1 MIDAH
6 DFTRWVRTQDTRL
19 APVLQGLFDL
29 YIRGRDNRARTT
41 KPENADTLYFTVD
54 DCYRVDFTP
63 HGLAL
68 HCLTPHG
75 ESLLAYYDSPAS
87 VFAAMLAH
95 RTAGGCA
102 SLSEYTAEFNR
113 LSALLLA
120 GVAARDGI
128 PAMSEFAWSWNE
140 PRPAIDPAR
149 FTEHRQETETDLQR
163 AIRYY
168 LEADKKAREE
178 QEAKEEAFFAQS
190 AMGKKLMASLEEA
203 GQREKLAQS
212 IISKR
217 RATEQDPVARAFAT
231 LKALPV
237 YLREPLSRH
246 LSFLRKKQEADRQK
260 GKKSWQAERYARGT
274 LRKIFERLDRTDS
287 RWLTPG
293 YRSLAGRERLDDL
306 LYLPQLNKHQIQTL
320 ATMTAAM
327 FSSTFEKLCDGF
339 GATDGE
345 LTMDV
350 TLKAYQMLA
359 RMALHLHAM
368 PPHYDALTT
377 DKDRRNEPDTELLPG
392 AILRLT
398 CAEWWK
404 RKLWLLRC
412 EWREE
417 QLRAACLVSR
427 KTSPYLSQDAL
438 SEFRAQREKTR
449 DFLKSFMLENE
460 DGFTIDLETVYYA
473 GVSNPVHRKAE
484 MMATMKGLELLAEAR
499 GDKAVF
505 LTVTCPSKYH
515 ATTENGHPNPKWN
528 GATMRDSS
536 DYLVNTFFAAVRKK
550 LNRDGLRWYGIR
562 TVEPHHDGTVHW
574 HMMVF
579 AHPEEI
585 DTIVSHT
592 RDIAIQEDR
601 HELGDDITPRFKAE
615 YVDGSKGTPT
625 SYIATYIGKNL
636 DSRAV
641 DGIDPKTGK
650 PRVDHETGKS
660 MAESVERAIGWARL
674 HRVRQFQF
682 FGIPSRQ
689 VWRELR
695 RLASQ
700 MARNPEGPQR
710 LKDDAMDAV
719 LAAADAG
726 CFATYIEK
734 QGGVLVPRKDYLIR
748 TAYDLADELNDYGE
762 QSVQIYGIWSPLIGE
777 SSRVCT
783 HPDNWKLVRR
793 KPEAEDSAR
802 ENGFDLQG
810 GPAAPWTRGNNC
822 PRAQETDNNGTEQPE
837 ERPAP
842 WPQLP
847 DGIEVN
853 EWMRSLKRH
862 ERRALMRSLRD
873 KQAKNSSD
881 EMQSWTQSRKQQR
894 PLPDNH
900 ELLAREWRE
909 SAESLGLHI
918 GEHKCSTCYGAAVC
932 TLTAAS
938 LHRRDLKLY
947 ANRIPARTAESRSS
961 GSA

>member
-1 MIDAH
+1 
-6 DFTRWVRTQDTRL
+6 
-19 APVLQGLFDL
+19 
-29 YIRGRDNRARTT
+29 
-41 KPENADTLYFTVD
+41 
-54 DCYRVDFTP
+54 
-63 HGLAL
+63 
-68 HCLTPHG
+68 
-75 ESLLAYYDSPAS
+75 
-87 VFAAMLAH
+87 
-95 RTAGGCA
+95 
-102 SLSEYTAEFNR
+102 
-113 LSALLLA
+113 
-120 GVAARDGI
+120 
-128 PAMSEFAWSWNE
+128 
-140 PRPAIDPAR
+140 
-149 FTEHRQETETDLQR
+149 
-163 AIRYY
+163 
-168 LEADKKAREE
+168 
-178 QEAKEEAFFAQS
+178 
-190 AMGKKLMASLEEA
+190 
-203 GQREKLAQS
+203 
-212 IISKR
+212 
-217 RATEQDPVARAFAT
+217 
-231 LKALPV
+231 
-237 YLREPLSRH
+237 
-246 LSFLRKKQEADRQK
+246 
-260 GKKSWQAERYARGT
+260 
-274 LRKIFERLDRTDS
+274 
-287 RWLTPG
+287 
-293 YRSLAGRERLDDL
+293 
-306 LYLPQLNKHQIQTL
+306 
-320 ATMTAAM
+320 
-327 FSSTFEKLCDGF
+327 
-339 GATDGE
+339 
-345 LTMDV
+345 
-350 TLKAYQMLA
+350 
-359 RMALHLHAM
+359 
-368 PPHYDALTT
+368 
-377 DKDRRNEPDTELLPG
+377 
-392 AILRLT
+392 
-398 CAEWWK
+398 
-404 RKLWLLRC
+404 
-412 EWREE
+412 
-417 QLRAACLVSR
+417 
-427 KTSPYLSQDAL
+427 
-438 SEFRAQREKTR
+438 
-449 DFLKSFMLENE
+449 MLENE

-499 GDKAVF
+499 GDRAVF

-579 AHPEEI
+579 AHPDEI
-585 DTIVSHT
+585 ETIVSHVC
-592 RDIAIQEDR
+592 DIAIQEDR

-793 KPEAEDSAR
+793 KPEPEDNAH

-822 PRAQETDNNGTEQPE
+822 PRVQETGNSGTEQSE

-847 DGIEVN
+847 DGVDVD

-873 KQAKNSSD
+873 KQAKNNSD
-881 EMQSWTQSRKQQR
+881 EMQNWTQSRKQPR

-900 ELLAREWRE
+900 ELLAKEWRE

-918 GEHKCSTCYGAAVC
+918 GEQQMLHLLRGGSLYVDGSIIAPQGYEIVCKPDTRPDSRITQLWQRLSRNHSVNSTEIRHNPVSSYLKQLGASDPEAAARLASTIQQDQNTMKTPVTVLSDMLRAIRDAEHAQRINETTERARHKAGLLQGKGNSE
-932 TLTAAS
+932 
-938 LHRRDLKLY
+938 KKK
-947 ANRIPARTAESRSS
+947 
-961 GSA
+961 

>member
-1 MIDAH
+1 
-6 DFTRWVRTQDTRL
+6 
-19 APVLQGLFDL
+19 
-29 YIRGRDNRARTT
+29 
-41 KPENADTLYFTVD
+41 
-54 DCYRVDFTP
+54 
-63 HGLAL
+63 
-68 HCLTPHG
+68 
-75 ESLLAYYDSPAS
+75 
-87 VFAAMLAH
+87 
-95 RTAGGCA
+95 
-102 SLSEYTAEFNR
+102 
-113 LSALLLA
+113 
-120 GVAARDGI
+120 
-128 PAMSEFAWSWNE
+128 
-140 PRPAIDPAR
+140 
-149 FTEHRQETETDLQR
+149 
-163 AIRYY
+163 
-168 LEADKKAREE
+168 
-178 QEAKEEAFFAQS
+178 
-190 AMGKKLMASLEEA
+190 
-203 GQREKLAQS
+203 
-212 IISKR
+212 
-217 RATEQDPVARAFAT
+217 
-231 LKALPV
+231 
-237 YLREPLSRH
+237 
-246 LSFLRKKQEADRQK
+246 
-260 GKKSWQAERYARGT
+260 
-274 LRKIFERLDRTDS
+274 
-287 RWLTPG
+287 
-293 YRSLAGRERLDDL
+293 
-306 LYLPQLNKHQIQTL
+306 
-320 ATMTAAM
+320 MTAAM

-499 GDKAVF
+499 GDRAVF

-579 AHPEEI
+579 AHPDEI
-585 DTIVSHT
+585 ETIVSHVC
-592 RDIAIQEDR
+592 DIAIQEDR

-793 KPEAEDSAR
+793 KPEPEDNAH

-822 PRAQETDNNGTEQPE
+822 PRVQETGNSGTEQSE

-847 DGIEVN
+847 DGVDVD

-873 KQAKNSSD
+873 KQAKNNSD
-881 EMQSWTQSRKQQR
+881 EMQNWTQSRKQPR

-900 ELLAREWRE
+900 ELLAKEWRE

-918 GEHKCSTCYGAAVC
+918 GEQQMLHLLRGGSLYVDGSIIAPQGYEIVCKPDTRPDSRITQLWQRLSRNHSVNSTEIRHNPVSSYLKQLGASDPEAAARLASTIQQDQNTMKTPVTVLSDMLRAIRDAEHAQRINETTERARHKAGLLQGKGNSE
-932 TLTAAS
+932 
-938 LHRRDLKLY
+938 KKK
-947 ANRIPARTAESRSS
+947 
-961 GSA
+961 

>member
-1 MIDAH
+1 M
-6 DFTRWVRTQDTRL
+6 TTE
-19 APVLQGLFDL
+19 
-29 YIRGRDNRARTT
+29 YIRDWQQPRHAVGREGT
-41 KPENADTLYFTVD
+41 
-54 DCYRVDFTP
+54 
-63 HGLAL
+63 
-68 HCLTPHG
+68 
-75 ESLLAYYDSPAS
+75 
-87 VFAAMLAH
+87 
-95 RTAGGCA
+95 
-102 SLSEYTAEFNR
+102 
-113 LSALLLA
+113 
-120 GVAARDGI
+120 GI
-128 PAMSEFAWSWNE
+128 PAPESALSSWLDAYRVENE
-140 PRPAIDPAR
+140 R
-149 FTEHRQETETDLQR
+149 RQEMADAAFSATPLGNLINKSLDAQEKQDKTITLAGDARKQAR
-163 AIRYY
+163 GAVD
-168 LEADKKAREE
+168 EA
-178 QEAKEEAFFAQS
+178 
-190 AMGKKLMASLEEA
+190 MASL
-203 GQREKLAQS
+203 RL
-212 IISKR
+212 
-217 RATEQDPVARAFAT
+217 
-231 LKALPV
+231 LPS
-237 YLREPLSRH
+237 YLRDPLIRH

-260 GKKSWQAERYARGT
+260 GKKSWQAERYARGN
-274 LRKIFERLDRTDS
+274 LRKIFERLERTDH
-287 RWLTPG
+287 RWLTQG

-368 PPHYDALTT
+368 PPHYEALNKS
-377 DKDRRNEPDTELLPG
+377 DPDTELLPG

-449 DFLKSFMLENE
+449 DFLKSFMLKNE

-499 GDKAVF
+499 GDRAVF

-579 AHPEEI
+579 AHPDKIE
-585 DTIVSHT
+585 TIVSHVC
-592 RDIAIQEDR
+592 DIAIQEDR

-793 KPEAEDSAR
+793 KPEPEDNAH

-822 PRAQETDNNGTEQPE
+822 PSVQETDNNGTEQPE

-847 DGIEVN
+847 DGVDVN

-881 EMQSWTQSRKQQR
+881 EMQNWTQSRKQPR

-900 ELLAREWRE
+900 ELLAKEWRE

-918 GEHKCSTCYGAAVC
+918 GEQQMQHLLRGGSLYVDGSIIAPQRFEIVRKPDTRPDSRITQLWQRLSRNHGVNSTEIRHNPVSSYLKQLGASDPEAAARLASAIQQDQNTMKTPVTVLSDMLRAIRDAEHAQRINETTERARHK
-932 TLTAAS
+932 AS
-938 LHRRDLKLY
+938 LLQDKG
-947 ANRIPARTAESRSS
+947 NSEKKK
-961 GSA
+961 

>member
-1 MIDAH
+1 
-6 DFTRWVRTQDTRL
+6 
-19 APVLQGLFDL
+19 
-29 YIRGRDNRARTT
+29 
-41 KPENADTLYFTVD
+41 
-54 DCYRVDFTP
+54 
-63 HGLAL
+63 
-68 HCLTPHG
+68 
-75 ESLLAYYDSPAS
+75 
-87 VFAAMLAH
+87 
-95 RTAGGCA
+95 
-102 SLSEYTAEFNR
+102 
-113 LSALLLA
+113 
-120 GVAARDGI
+120 
-128 PAMSEFAWSWNE
+128 
-140 PRPAIDPAR
+140 
-149 FTEHRQETETDLQR
+149 
-163 AIRYY
+163 
-168 LEADKKAREE
+168 
-178 QEAKEEAFFAQS
+178 
-190 AMGKKLMASLEEA
+190 
-203 GQREKLAQS
+203 
-212 IISKR
+212 
-217 RATEQDPVARAFAT
+217 
-231 LKALPV
+231 
-237 YLREPLSRH
+237 
-246 LSFLRKKQEADRQK
+246 
-260 GKKSWQAERYARGT
+260 
-274 LRKIFERLDRTDS
+274 
-287 RWLTPG
+287 
-293 YRSLAGRERLDDL
+293 
-306 LYLPQLNKHQIQTL
+306 
-320 ATMTAAM
+320 
-327 FSSTFEKLCDGF
+327 
-339 GATDGE
+339 
-345 LTMDV
+345 
-350 TLKAYQMLA
+350 
-359 RMALHLHAM
+359 
-368 PPHYDALTT
+368 
-377 DKDRRNEPDTELLPG
+377 
-392 AILRLT
+392 
-398 CAEWWK
+398 
-404 RKLWLLRC
+404 
-412 EWREE
+412 
-417 QLRAACLVSR
+417 
-427 KTSPYLSQDAL
+427 
-438 SEFRAQREKTR
+438 
-449 DFLKSFMLENE
+449 
-460 DGFTIDLETVYYA
+460 
-473 GVSNPVHRKAE
+473 

-499 GDKAVF
+499 GDRAVF

-579 AHPEEI
+579 AHPDEI
-585 DTIVSHT
+585 ETIVSHVC
-592 RDIAIQEDR
+592 DIAIQEDR

-726 CFATYIEK
+726 CFASYIEK

-822 PRAQETDNNGTEQPE
+822 PRVQETGNSGTEQSE
-837 ERPAP
+837 EQPTP
-842 WPQLP
+842 WTQIP
-847 DGIEVN
+847 DGVDVD

-881 EMQSWTQSRKQQR
+881 EMQNWTQSRKQPR

-900 ELLAREWRE
+900 ELLAKEWRE

-918 GEHKCSTCYGAAVC
+918 GEQQMQHLLRGGTLYVDGSIIAPQGFEIVRKPDTRPDSRITQLWQRLSRNHGVSSTEIRHNPVASYLEQLGASDPEAAARLASTIQQDQNTMKTPVTVLSDMLRAIRDAEHAQRINETTERARRKA
-932 TLTAAS
+932 TLLQKRGKQHFS
-938 LHRRDLKLY
+938 NQNDDEKKQLQSWICLFHH
-947 ANRIPARTAESRSS
+947 E
-961 GSA
+961 G

>member
-1 MIDAH
+1 
-6 DFTRWVRTQDTRL
+6 
-19 APVLQGLFDL
+19 
-29 YIRGRDNRARTT
+29 
-41 KPENADTLYFTVD
+41 
-54 DCYRVDFTP
+54 
-63 HGLAL
+63 
-68 HCLTPHG
+68 
-75 ESLLAYYDSPAS
+75 
-87 VFAAMLAH
+87 
-95 RTAGGCA
+95 
-102 SLSEYTAEFNR
+102 
-113 LSALLLA
+113 
-120 GVAARDGI
+120 
-128 PAMSEFAWSWNE
+128 MSEFTWDWNE
-140 PRPAIDPAR
+140 PRQAIDPAT
-149 FTEHRQETETDLQR
+149 FAKYQPTPETPLQQ

-168 LEADKKAREE
+168 QEADLKAQEVREAE
-178 QEAKEEAFFAQS
+178 EEAFFVQS
-190 AMGKKLMASLEEA
+190 DMGKKLMVALDEDER
-203 GQREKLAQS
+203 REKVTQS

-217 RATEQDPVARAFAT
+217 QATEQDPVARAFVT

-237 YLREPLSRH
+237 YLREPLSRR
-246 LSFLRKKQEADRQK
+246 LSFLRKKQESDRQK
-260 GKKSWQAERYARGT
+260 GKKSRPSEGYARGT

-293 YRSLAGRERLDDL
+293 YRALAGRERLDDL

-320 ATMTAAM
+320 GTMTAAM
-327 FSSTFEKLCDGF
+327 FSSSFETLCDGF
-339 GATDGE
+339 GARDGE
-345 LTMDV
+345 LTMEV
-350 TLKAYQMLA
+350 ALKAYQMLA

-377 DKDRRNEPDTELLPG
+377 DKDRKNEPDTELLPG

-398 CAEWWK
+398 CADWWK

-484 MMATMKGLELLAEAR
+484 MMATMKGAELIAESR

-536 DYLVNTFFAAVRKK
+536 DYLVNTFFKAVR
-550 LNRDGLRWYGIR
+550 NRLDRKGLRWYGIR

-585 DTIVSHT
+585 DSIVTIA
-592 RDIAIQEDR
+592 RDIAIREDR

-636 DSRAV
+636 DSHAV

-650 PRVDHETGKS
+650 PRIDDESGKT

-822 PRAQETDNNGTEQPE
+822 PGDEKTAGTGTENRQRGSRLTLPESGLAHWLQTLTRHERKQLIRQLKNQPPTTDTGQNNT
-837 ERPAP
+837 RPASDTP
-842 WPQLP
+842 VRVEVVVPVNTTTIAQITRELDALGVQLP
-847 DGIEVN
+847 DAAIISVSNGARVRPGDGRIAY
-853 EWMRSLKRH
+853 WSATT
-862 ERRALMRSLRD
+862 RRIVI
-873 KQAKNSSD
+873 
-881 EMQSWTQSRKQQR
+881 TQES
-894 PLPDNH
+894 
-900 ELLAREWRE
+900 
-909 SAESLGLHI
+909 SAE
-918 GEHKCSTCYGAAVC
+918 V
-932 TLTAAS
+932 
-938 LHRRDLKLY
+938 
-947 ANRIPARTAESRSS
+947 RS
-961 GSA
+961 

>member
-1 MIDAH
+1 MTAE
-6 DFTRWVRTQDTRL
+6 
-19 APVLQGLFDL
+19 
-29 YIRGRDNRARTT
+29 YIRDWQQPRHAVGREGT
-41 KPENADTLYFTVD
+41 
-54 DCYRVDFTP
+54 
-63 HGLAL
+63 
-68 HCLTPHG
+68 
-75 ESLLAYYDSPAS
+75 
-87 VFAAMLAH
+87 
-95 RTAGGCA
+95 
-102 SLSEYTAEFNR
+102 
-113 LSALLLA
+113 
-120 GVAARDGI
+120 GI
-128 PAMSEFAWSWNE
+128 PAPESALSSWLDAYRVENE
-140 PRPAIDPAR
+140 RCQEMADAAFSATPLGNLINKSLDAQEKQDKTITLAGDAR
-149 FTEHRQETETDLQR
+149 KQARGAVD
-163 AIRYY
+163 
-168 LEADKKAREE
+168 EA
-178 QEAKEEAFFAQS
+178 
-190 AMGKKLMASLEEA
+190 MASL
-203 GQREKLAQS
+203 RL
-212 IISKR
+212 
-217 RATEQDPVARAFAT
+217 
-231 LKALPV
+231 LPS
-237 YLREPLSRH
+237 YLRDPLIRH

-260 GKKSWQAERYARGT
+260 GKKSWQAERYARGN
-274 LRKIFERLDRTDS
+274 LRKIFERLERTDH
-287 RWLTPG
+287 RWLTQG

-306 LYLPQLNKHQIQTL
+306 LYLPQLNQHQIQTL

-368 PPHYDALTT
+368 PPHYEALNKS
-377 DKDRRNEPDTELLPG
+377 DPDTELLPG

-505 LTVTCPSKYH
+505 LTITCPSKYH

-734 QGGVLVPRKDYLIR
+734 QGGVLVPRQDYLIR

-793 KPEAEDSAR
+793 KPEAEDSSH

-837 ERPAP
+837 ERPTP
-842 WPQLP
+842 WPQIP
-847 DGIEVN
+847 DGVDVN

-881 EMQSWTQSRKQQR
+881 EMQNWTQSRKQPQ

-900 ELLAREWRE
+900 ELLAKEWRE

-918 GEHKCSTCYGAAVC
+918 GEQQMLHLLRGGSLYVDGSIIAPQGFEIVRKPDTRPDSRITQLWQRLSRNHGVSSTEIRHNPVASYLEQLGASDPEAAARLAS
-932 TLTAAS
+932 TLQQDQNTMKTPVTVLSDMLRAIRDAEHAQRIS
-938 LHRRDLKLY
+938 ETTERAHRKADLLRGGLTRGNKKQ
-947 ANRIPARTAESRSS
+947 TET
-961 GSA
+961 GSTNPVNEQKTRREI